1 MASFSPCSPIMAIED
16 EVEISDFMKK
26 RLKLDSI
33 LPLAAKLLKDSR
45 YEQIRVLKILLPVV
59 VGPNFLA

>member
-1 MASFSPCSPIMAIED
+1 MAIED

-33 LPLAAKLLKDSR
+33 LPLVAKLLKDSR

-59 VGPNFLA
+59 VGPHFFA